1 MSLLFIKAII
11 AIGLGSAFN
20 YGPSINQFNLHLNAE
35 ESNVNE
41 TEDIEEEANNFLNM
55 GTVGTGVGLLA
66 VGGVGAGIIAR
77 NNKKPKD
84 IPSKEIPHED
94 KEE

>member
-20 YGPSINQFNLHLNAE
+20 YGPSINNFSISLKE

-84 IPSKEIPHED
+84 VPSKEIPHED

>member
-1 MSLLFIKAII
+1 MSLLFIKTII
-11 AIGLGSAFN
+11 VLGLGSAFN
-20 YGPSINQFNLHLNAE
+20 YGPFINRFNSNLNEE
-35 ESNVNE
+35 ESNVSE
-41 TEDIEEEANNFLNM
+41 IEDIEEEASDFLNL

-66 VGGVGAGIIAR
+66 VGGVGAGIIAH

-84 IPSKEIPHED
+84 VPSKEIPYED